1 MGSLRQLAGAG
12 LMAALL
18 AAWPSPTLAQQAP
31 HPPRFA
37 NGFPEQPTFFPIA
50 VWLQSPHNAA
60 AYRAIG
66 INTYIG
72 LWEGP
77 TAAQLAELQRHGLHL
92 ILKQTP
98 AALALPNAHVIRAWI
113 QPDEPDNAQWTG
125 LAYGDCIL
133 PEEVVRRYHE
143 MRATDPTRPVFLN
156 FGQAVA
162 NPQWFGR
169 GSKCSKIPPETY
181 YTAASH
187 GADIV
192 SFDVYPAAE
201 ERQAHV
207 MGKLELV
214 GRGVANLRRW
224 SPPGRPVWSAIETT
238 HIAHPS
244 RRPLPHE
251 VKSEVWMALVHG
263 ASGIFYFVHE
273 WKPSFRE
280 DGLFRYP
287 DTVEEIARINAQIE
301 VLAPVL
307 NSPTLEGRVGV
318 HAPVEIA
325 TMVKRHGD
333 AHYVFA
339 VNMEKKAAK
348 ARLVLTGIGGTQAF
362 VLGEDRIVALSG
374 GAIEDEFFEYGVR
387 LYKVPTQD

>member
-1 MGSLRQLAGAG
+1 MGSKRWLARAG

-18 AAWPSPTLAQQAP
+18 AALPSPAP
-31 HPPRFA
+31 SVQPGQRPLFA
-37 NGFPEQPTFFPIA
+37 NGFPQRPGFFPIA
-50 VWLQSPHNAA
+50 VWLQGPHNAA

-72 LWEGP
+72 LWETP
-77 TAAQLAELQRHGLHL
+77 TEAHLALLERYGLHL

-125 LAYGDCIL
+125 IGYGDCIM
-133 PEEVVRRYHE
+133 PEEVVRQYQE
-143 MRATDPTRPVFLN
+143 MRAMDPTRPVFLN

-169 GSKCSKIPPETY
+169 GRKCSKISPETY
-181 YTAASH
+181 YTAASR

-207 MGKLELV
+207 MGRLELV
-214 GRGVANLRRW
+214 GRGVANLARW
-224 SPPGRPVWSAIETT
+224 SAPGRPVWSAIETT
-238 HIAHPS
+238 HINHPS

-251 VKSEVWMALVHG
+251 VRSEVWMALVNG

-280 DGLFRYP
+280 DALFRYP
-287 DTVEEIARINAQIE
+287 DTVQEIGRINAQIAA
-301 VLAPVL
+301 LAPVL
-307 NSPTLEGRVGV
+307 NSPTLAGRVRV
-318 HAPVEIA
+318 EAPVEIA

-333 AHYVFA
+333 AHYLFA
-339 VNMEKKAAK
+339 VNMEKKAAT
-348 ARLVLTGIGGTQAF
+348 ARLVLTGIGGTPLA
-362 VLGEDRIVALSG
+362 LGEQRAVTFAG
-374 GAIEDEFFEYGVR
+374 GAIEEEFAEYGVR
-387 LYKVPTQD
+387 LYKIPIPE